1 MAGHNNAKICNEFFR
16 KNYMFPLLPF
26 QSTHNDTIKS
36 IWQLWI
42 MLKKS
47 SFLLPCI
54 FFHKE
59 YLIRWESS
67 TKYILYVLSFSLY
80 SDTTRWN
87 LRSNTCDFCPSIM
100 WQQIGRCHQSFQ
112 YNFIASVQVYE
123 FYGKSE
129 KSKKKA
135 LNHHKQENKKSC
147 VGKLTER

>member
-1 MAGHNNAKICNEFFR
+1 MAGHNNVKIYNEFFR
-16 KNYMFPLLPF
+16 KNCMFPLLPF
-26 QSTHNDTIKS
+26 QSTCDDTIKS
-36 IWQLWI
+36 IWQLRI

-87 LRSNTCDFCPSIM
+87 LRSNTYDFCPSIM

-129 KSKKKA
+129 KSKKKRSFESPQTR
-135 LNHHKQENKKSC
+135 K
-147 VGKLTER
+147 